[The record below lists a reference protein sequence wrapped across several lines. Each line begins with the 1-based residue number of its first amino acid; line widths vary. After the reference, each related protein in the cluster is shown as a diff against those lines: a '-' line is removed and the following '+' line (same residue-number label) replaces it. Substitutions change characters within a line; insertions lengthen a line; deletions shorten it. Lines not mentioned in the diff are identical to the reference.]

1 MFLVYAISRD
11 ILIIDNGES
20 VTLMVNP
27 DEDKL
32 LYIGFTGRS
41 FEQRMIEHKYDSHNL
56 NYTTSQKF
64 YNRIRNHWDEF
75 DKTILID
82 NIETKQ
88 EALDIEVNLIELYN
102 SYHKGLNSTRGG
114 DCGSGISGIDH
125 PKARK
130 IIGFDSELNK
140 ETRVYDWIQEAVED
154 LDLKQGVYLVVRKKC
169 PNARQVY
176 SNKLERYFQ
185 FKYVDDPTPFVIDM
199 PRPEE
204 KHIGKLNNKARKI
217 IGFDSELNKETR
229 VYDWIQEA
237 VEDLDLKQGYK
248 CVLNDALPTHKQVYS
263 KKFERYFQLKYV
275 DDPTPFVVDMPRPT
289 TKRCGVGNGRAK
301 RVCAYGKLY
310 ETAKAASQ
318 DLRDR
323 KITKSKNNFIKE
335 WIIRNMH
342 SNEVF
347 YVSLRFYEKYKDD
360 IDITK
365 EMYTSFE
372 IQD

>member
-32 LYIGFTGRS
+32 LYIGITGRS
-41 FEQRMIEHKYDSHNL
+41 FEQRMIEHKKDSHNL

-64 YNRIRNHWDEF
+64 YNRIRNHWDDF

-82 NIETKQ
+82 NIKTKQ
-88 EALDIEVNLIELYN
+88 EALDIEVHLIELYN

-114 DCGSGISGIDH
+114 DRSLSGSDH

-130 IIGFDSELNK
+130 IIGFDSEMNK
-140 ETRVYDWIQEAVED
+140 ETRVYDWIQEAVID
-154 LDLKQGVYLVVRKKC
+154 LDLNQSVGDVLNKIRSEHK
-169 PNARQVY
+169 QVY
-176 SNKLERYFQ
+176 SKRYERYFQ
-185 FKYVDDPTPFVIDM
+185 FKYVDDPTPFVINM

-275 DDPTPFVVDMPRPT
+275 DDPTPFVIDMPRPT
-289 TKRCGVGNGRAK
+289 TKRCGIGNGRAK

-323 KITKSKNNFIKE
+323 KITENKNNFIKG
-335 WIIRNMH
+335 WIIRNTH
-342 SNEVF
+342 ATEVF
-347 YVSLRFYEKYKDD
+347 EVSLRFYERYKDD
-360 IDITK
+360 INITK